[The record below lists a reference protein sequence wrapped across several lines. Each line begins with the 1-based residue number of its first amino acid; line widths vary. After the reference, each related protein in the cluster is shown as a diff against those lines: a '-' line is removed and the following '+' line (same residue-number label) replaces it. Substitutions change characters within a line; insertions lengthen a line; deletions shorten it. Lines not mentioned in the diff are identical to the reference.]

1 MTSSSVPNYKKKLIQ
16 NLRDLRKIVAREM
29 EKDLDLRLAS
39 DQTRKEK
46 KDYTKKDI
54 EAIIMEI

>member
-1 MTSSSVPNYKKKLIQ
+1 MM
-16 NLRDLRKIVAREM
+16 KIVAREM